1 MLRKIRI
8 ALAGVCLVGI
18 TLLFL
23 GLSGELTRWLGWL
36 PKLQFLPAFLAVN
49 VGVIL
54 LWIVLTLV
62 FGRIYCSVI
71 CPLGVY
77 QDLVDWLSS
86 RRKGKKMRFRW
97 HPERKWLRLGF
108 FVLFCAAL
116 LAGIHAIVALLA
128 PYSAYGRMIRTL
140 AAPSAATAATL
151 AAAVLTFLVVTVL
164 AWMNGREYCNSVCP
178 VGTTLGFLSRFA
190 LLRPVIDTA
199 KCTNCHAC
207 ERKCKASCIRI
218 PEHTIDGS
226 RCVDCFNCLE
236 SCKFGA
242 IKYRLARKTA
252 AQQPAGAAEPAA
264 ADTGRRAFMTGTA
277 LAVGSAA
284 LKAQTKKLDG
294 GLAAIIDKKAPE
306 RTAPLTPFGSV
317 SARHFY
323 QHCTACQLCVANCPN
338 NVLRPS
344 TDLGRLMQPE
354 MGYENGY
361 CRPECVKCSEVC
373 PAGAIKAI
381 SPAEKSRIH
390 IGTATVDRSLC
401 VVEKDGVKCGNC
413 ARHCPAGAILMVRR
427 DKDDPESPLIPAVD
441 ESRCIGCG
449 ACENLCP
456 SRPYSAIRVNGLRVH
471 IQD

>member
-8 ALAGVCLVGI
+8 ALAGLCFVAV

-71 CPLGVY
+71 CPMGVY
-77 QDLVDWLSS
+77 QDLVNWLSS
-86 RRKGKKMRFRW
+86 RRKGKKMRFSW
-97 HPERKWLRLGF
+97 HPERKWLRIGF
-108 FVLFCAAL
+108 LVLFCVAL

-128 PYSAYGRMIRTL
+128 PYSAYGRMVRTL
-140 AAPSAATAATL
+140 VAPASVATIVVAA
-151 AAAVLTFLVVTVL
+151 LTFIVVTVL
-164 AWMNGREYCNSVCP
+164 AWVNGREYCNSVCP
-178 VGTTLGFLSRFA
+178 VGTTLGFLSRFS
-190 LLRPVIDTA
+190 LLRPVIDTS
-199 KCTNCHAC
+199 KCKDCHAC

-218 PEHTIDGS
+218 PEHEIDYS
-226 RCVDCFNCLE
+226 RCVDCFDCLD

-242 IKYRLARKTA
+242 LKYRLALRKNA
-252 AQQPAGAAEPAA
+252 AESPAGAADPS
-264 ADTGRRAFMTGTA
+264 ADAGRRAFMTGAA

-294 GLAAIIDKKAPE
+294 GLAPIIDKKAPE
-306 RTAPLTPFGSV
+306 RTAPLTPPGSH

-338 NVLRPS
+338 KVLRPS
-344 TDLGRLMQPE
+344 TDLERLMQPE

-361 CRPECVKCSEVC
+361 CRPECVKCAEVC
-373 PAGAIKAI
+373 PAGAIRSL

-413 ARHCPAGAILMVRR
+413 ARHCPAGAIMMVRL
-427 DKDDPESPLIPAVD
+427 DKDDPESLLIPAVD

-456 SRPYSAIRVNGLRVH
+456 SRPYSAIRVNGLQVH
-471 IQD
+471 IKD

>member
-8 ALAGVCLVGI
+8 ALAVLCFAAI

-49 VGVIL
+49 VGIIL

-77 QDLVDWLSS
+77 QDIIDWLSS
-86 RRKGKKMRFRW
+86 RRKGKRMRFRRQ
-97 HPERKWLRLGF
+97 PERKWLRYGIWALFLIALIAGVHV
-108 FVLFCAAL
+108 FVS
-116 LAGIHAIVALLA
+116 VLA
-128 PYSAYGRMIRTL
+128 PYSAYGRMVRTL
-140 AAPSAATAATL
+140 VAPASTATVIVAA
-151 AAAVLTFLVVTVL
+151 LTFLVVTVL
-164 AWMNGREYCNSVCP
+164 AWVNGREYCNSVCP

-190 LLRPVIDTA
+190 LLRPVIDPA

-207 ERKCKASCIRI
+207 ERKCKASCISI
-218 PEHTIDGS
+218 HDHSIDGS

-242 IKYRLARKTA
+242 LKYRLARKKA
-252 AQQPAGAAEPAA
+252 AGEPAEAAAPAA
-264 ADTGRRAFMTGTA
+264 ADTGRRAFVTGAA
-277 LAVGSAA
+277 LAVGAAA

-294 GLAAIIDKKAPE
+294 GLAPIIGKQAPE
-306 RTAPLTPFGSV
+306 RTAPLTPAGSE

-323 QHCTACQLCVANCPN
+323 QHCTACQLCIANCPN
-338 NVLRPS
+338 KILRPS
-344 TDLGRLMQPE
+344 TSLDHLMQPE
-354 MGYENGY
+354 MGYEKGW
-361 CRPECVKCSEVC
+361 CRPECVKCAEVC
-373 PAGAIKAI
+373 PTGAIRSL

-413 ARHCPAGAILMVRR
+413 ARHCPAGAIMMVRA
-427 DKDDPESPLIPAVD
+427 DKDDPESLLIPAVD

-456 SRPYSAIRVNGLRVH
+456 SRPYSAIRVNGLQVH
-471 IQD
+471 IKD